1 MSSAYNRVFAIPNI
15 VECISH
21 SLDFKTITAAAR
33 VCRAWHTLWLPIIWH
48 TIDCDQQWQD
58 DFMQVLS
65 QHGDLIRILRCSR
78 DDNISPLISDPTL
91 NNNDHQCR
99 NLVTL
104 VMPKTTLVNQSDQVK
119 LIRQNPGLR
128 DLSLAFRDDPSS
140 DYSDLIHAIG
150 DHDFASGDARDHIAT
165 QFIPERA
172 ILRRIGFFLN
182 HPIGYAYAS
191 SSKLLATS
199 KTEEQTTS
207 ACLPYDVSE
216 QEEKKFLG
224 ITSLCMDD
232 VACSQDLILNL
243 ASRFPNL
250 EKLSLQLTAE
260 LYFSKDF
267 SSRLA
272 QRSPHIK
279 WLNVSKTEDMDDST
293 IAALVRSFPGLRTLI
308 AGQTGFSEMSLY
320 ALIEC
325 CPDLEELDIRE
336 TYGLESESVQRLLQ
350 KCRSLK
356 SLNAWDTSVNVPKMI
371 MEAYR
376 SQSTTGEDHPVL
388 FPTRAHSSEVA
399 ITGLWACHGLESL
412 TLNFCYD
419 RSSLSDQEQ
428 RLIPPASARRYLLEQ
443 LSRLTNLRNLSIRT
457 TYYDSSNDSSG
468 DDDTTSTIEETND
481 SEFVIQRIQQDMSLL
496 VIDNLNSAGV
506 IDDNKEDK
514 EEEYEGIGDD
524 VFNIVYS
531 MSSGL
536 GVLCPLKQL
545 RSLILTGVHHAVGL
559 DEIRWM
565 CDQWPKLNRIEGLYW
580 DEDWDE
586 DRLVLSWLQEN
597 RPGLVIEEGDDDEE
611 C

>member
-150 DHDFASGDARDHIAT
+150 DHGMLRRLVFDDENKT
-165 QFIPERA
+165 LQVEMLET
-172 ILRRIGFFLN
+172 ILQRSSSLRELSFRRIGFFLN

-356 SLNAWDTSVNVPKMI
+356 SLNAWDT
-371 MEAYR
+371 
-376 SQSTTGEDHPVL
+376 
-388 FPTRAHSSEVA
+388 
-399 ITGLWACHGLESL
+399 
-412 TLNFCYD
+412 
-419 RSSLSDQEQ
+419 
-428 RLIPPASARRYLLEQ
+428 
-443 LSRLTNLRNLSIRT
+443 
-457 TYYDSSNDSSG
+457 
-468 DDDTTSTIEETND
+468 
-481 SEFVIQRIQQDMSLL
+481 
-496 VIDNLNSAGV
+496 
-506 IDDNKEDK
+506 
-514 EEEYEGIGDD
+514 
-524 VFNIVYS
+524 
-531 MSSGL
+531 
-536 GVLCPLKQL
+536 
-545 RSLILTGVHHAVGL
+545 
-559 DEIRWM
+559 
-565 CDQWPKLNRIEGLYW
+565 
-580 DEDWDE
+580 
-586 DRLVLSWLQEN
+586 
-597 RPGLVIEEGDDDEE
+597 
-611 C
+611 